1 MSEYFKVGHMLHYL
15 FDFLVGVRIYEVQ
28 VKCYINRKFL
38 TKEAACLLAADE
50 ELIFLAIKYLL
61 HRGRG
66 GGWKSSDKLLQYNP
80 QIFPLINV
88 IELPPRSA

>member
-1 MSEYFKVGHMLHYL
+1 MRCKLNVISTENFSQRRLP
-15 FDFLVGVRIYEVQ
+15 
-28 VKCYINRKFL
+28 
-38 TKEAACLLAADE
+38 ACWLADE